1 MLFGLYGGIAHNS
14 AASFMRCFMKG
25 TFRVEWIDSETGEI
39 RETVIENAIDAVDA
53 GLMLMARG
61 YENLFKI
68 DSINVVRYTL

>member
-1 MLFGLYGGIAHNS
+1 
-14 AASFMRCFMKG
+14 MKG

-68 DSINVVRYTL
+68 DSINVVRHTL